1 MRYFATILLL
11 AVVSGSVCA
20 QQSAEYRACNEQA
33 KTQTAMN
40 ACASDEAARADA
52 QLNDVYRILLQKT
65 ADVTARE
72 KIRLAERAWIA
83 YRDAYVD
90 AMYPK
95 EDKQADY
102 GSIYPMEVALLSA
115 KLTRIQIAALQDL
128 SQQNGSAQQP
138 ASAREKELK
147 AYLQHYVGDPKS
159 YDNASTRYIAA
170 FADLQ
175 DNGSEDAIVYFME
188 DGWCGSGGCTMLVL
202 APTASSYRLVT
213 RTTITNTPIRILSTK
228 SHGWHDIA
236 VWVQGGGIQPGYE
249 AKLSFNGNKYPSN
262 PSVLPAKPIEG
273 NVAGRLAIS
282 NGDMLHAKLLYP

>member
-1 MRYFATILLL
+1 MN
-11 AVVSGSVCA
+11 VCA
-20 QQSAEYRACNEQA
+20 SE
-33 KTQTAMN
+33 
-40 ACASDEAARADA
+40 EAARADK
-52 QLNDVYRILLQKT
+52 QLNDVYRILLHKT
-65 ADVTARE
+65 TDVTAAE
-72 KIRLAERAWIA
+72 KIRVAERAWIA
-83 YRDAYVD
+83 YRDAYIE

-95 EDKQADY
+95 ENKQAEY
-102 GSIYPMEVALLSA
+102 GSLYPMEVALLRA

-128 SQQNGSAQQP
+128 SPQNGPAQQP
-138 ASAREKELK
+138 ASARDEKLK

-175 DNGSEDAIVYFME
+175 DNGSEDAIVYFMD

-213 RTTITNTPIRILSTK
+213 RTTITNTPIRVLSTE
-228 SHGWHDIA
+228 SHGWHDIG
-236 VWVQGGGIQPGYE
+236 VWAQGGGIQPGYE

-273 NVAGRLAIS
+273 NVAGKVAIS
-282 NGDMLHAKLLYP
+282 NDDMLHARPLYP